1 MSHPIQHAVDQLLLE
16 QGEYSPLELLLAEG
30 RLDYSDYE
38 AWRTADIP
46 RLEQVLFGDPERLD
60 GLLAEAQEYATALG
74 LQPETLRYH
83 AWGDSGGSPLSFS
96 DNIIREQRF
105 HTVFRK
111 ANDQPQFDLFMDATA
126 TSLANGIVLA
136 LIDRNNE
143 EAHRL
148 LDQLY
153 EVDPGHPPLGALER
167 MVEAGDRLIEPVA
180 DCEWE
185 LRYLMDELLPLAE
198 RELGRESR
206 NLLVP
211 YWQRLTDALEDLAFD
226 PTRPELHASYAAS
239 RAFDWETVRRATQED
254 PGWPQQALLLR
265 RHAHACGRLH
275 NLLESLQSWIR
286 LCWSSPHEAAAIA
299 TEADTDLQQMWRLFL
314 TLDPELT
321 AEDFPAWLL
330 LIRPGLARQLPPP
343 EGDELYPPSYVRVY
357 HMLREDQPSQ
367 NTPGATEIERR
378 GELKQLNPALFIHY
392 MRARTAL

>member
-1 MSHPIQHAVDQLLLE
+1 MSHPIQQAVDQLLLE

-38 AWRTADIP
+38 AWRAGEIP
-46 RLEQVLFGDPERLD
+46 RLEQVLFGDPEKLD
-60 GLLAEAQEYATALG
+60 GLLAEAQEYAAALT

-83 AWGDSGGSPLSFS
+83 AWGDAGGSPLSFS
-96 DNIIREQRF
+96 DNNIREQRF

-111 ANDQPQFDLFMDATA
+111 AKDQPQFDLFMDATA
-126 TSLANGIVLA
+126 TNLANGIVLA
-136 LIDRNNE
+136 LIDRNNG

-148 LDQLY
+148 SGQLY
-153 EVDPGHPPLGALER
+153 EVDPGHPRLGALER
-167 MVEAGDRLIEPVA
+167 MIEAGDRLADPVA
-180 DCEWE
+180 DNAQE
-185 LRYLMDELLPLAE
+185 LHYLKDELLPLAE

-211 YWQRLTDALEDLAFD
+211 HWRRLTDALQDQTFD
-226 PTRPELHASYAAS
+226 PTRPELHASYTAS
-239 RAFDWETVRRATQED
+239 QAFDWESVRRTTQGD

-286 LCWSSPHEAAAIA
+286 LCWSSPHEAVAIT

-314 TLDPELT
+314 ALDPELT

-330 LIRPGLARQLPPP
+330 LIRPGLAQQLPSP
-343 EGDELYPPSYVRVY
+343 EGDELCPPSYARVY
-357 HMLREDQPSQ
+357 HMLRERQPSQ
-367 NTPGATEIERR
+367 YTPNATEIQRR
-378 GELKQLNPALFIHY
+378 SELKQLNPELFIHY
-392 MRARTAL
+392 MRARTAR

>member
-1 MSHPIQHAVDQLLLE
+1 MNNPIQQAVDQLLLE

-38 AWRTADIP
+38 AWRTGEIP
-46 RLEQVLFGDPERLD
+46 RLERVLFGDPENLD
-60 GLLAEAQEYATALG
+60 GLLAEAQEYATALA

-83 AWGDSGGSPLSFS
+83 VWGDTGGSPLSFS
-96 DNIIREQRF
+96 DNNIREQRF

-111 ANDQPQFDLFMDATA
+111 AEDQPQFDLFMDATA
-126 TSLANGIVLA
+126 TNLANGIVLA
-136 LIDRNNE
+136 LIDRNNS

-148 LDQLY
+148 LNQLY
-153 EVDPGHPPLGALER
+153 EVDPGHPRLGALER
-167 MVEAGDRLIEPVA
+167 MVEAGDRLAEPVT

-185 LRYLMDELLPLAE
+185 LQYLMNELLPLAE
-198 RELGRESR
+198 RELGRDSR

-211 YWQRLTDALEDLAFD
+211 YWRRLTNALQNQVFD
-226 PTRPELHASYAAS
+226 PTRPELHASYTAS

-254 PGWPQQALLLR
+254 PGWPQQTLLLR

-286 LCWSSPHEAAAIA
+286 LCWSSPHEAATIA

-321 AEDFPAWLL
+321 VEDFPAWLL

-343 EGDELYPPSYVRVY
+343 EGDERCPPSYARVY
-357 HMLREDQPSQ
+357 HMLREGQQSQ
-367 NTPGATEIERR
+367 NSPDATEIQRR
-378 GELKQLNPALFIHY
+378 GELKQLNPELFIHY
-392 MRARTAL
+392 MRARTAR